1 MGDKKVF
8 INKQRKEIEVNAIGW
23 ESLEIYSRKWE
34 LSRKPCTAKKTIN
47 KREDNHKLGEN
58 IC

>member
-1 MGDKKVF
+1 MFFMRIAMGDKKVF

-34 LSRKPCTAKKTIN
+34 LSR
-47 KREDNHKLGEN
+47 EH
-58 IC
+58 